1 VKLSVTVVGR
11 APSLCYAS
19 VIEVTIRTPSS
30 RATIWGREPFEVI
43 LRHGDSFDF
52 IGEMTH

>member
-1 VKLSVTVVGR
+1 MKLSVTVVGR